1 LSTGTCLDPKSC
13 TKLDFQELKTKNDDE
28 LTLPNDHECLAQ
40 AVGLTVTIHAQRD
53 QVGQKPT
60 ARKDQNTYTVILG
73 TVRKDDTSL
82 DQREVQFVMVEV
94 VASAGVHFFT
104 PLRRI
109 LVVLVT
115 VETRRQFSQ
124 RSPTGNV
131 ISRVGRVSILN
142 NFPSFAHHDGSH

>member
-1 LSTGTCLDPKSC
+1 MVTKGLLGLHNELSG
-13 TKLDFQELKTKNDDE
+13 
-28 LTLPNDHECLAQ
+28 
-40 AVGLTVTIHAQRD
+40 HALWR
-53 QVGQKPT
+53 GMARPT

-73 TVRKDDTSL
+73 TVRKDDISL
-82 DQREVQFVMVEV
+82 DQREVQFVMVVV

-131 ISRVGRVSILN
+131 ISRVGRVSTLN
-142 NFPSFAHHDGSH
+142 NFSSFAHHDGSH

>member
-1 LSTGTCLDPKSC
+1 VVTKGLLGLHNELSG
-13 TKLDFQELKTKNDDE
+13 
-28 LTLPNDHECLAQ
+28 
-40 AVGLTVTIHAQRD
+40 HALWR
-53 QVGQKPT
+53 GMARPT

-73 TVRKDDTSL
+73 TVRKDDISL
-82 DQREVQFVMVEV
+82 DQREVQFVMVV

-124 RSPTGNV
+124 RSTTGNV
-131 ISRVGRVSILN
+131 ISRVGCVSTLN
-142 NFPSFAHHDGSH
+142 NFSSFVHHDGSH